1 MMTTSHKSLRSLLG
15 SLTLAVA
22 FSGVALAQ
30 DSMPASSTTAMGQMN
45 MGAMHPGMKSMH
57 HLIGMHAMPA
67 TVSAVDTH
75 TGVVDVT
82 SEGMALKVHFPPAA
96 VADLKAG
103 DAITLHMGYSKP

>member
-1 MMTTSHKSLRSLLG
+1 MTISNKSLCSMLG
-15 SLTLAVA
+15 SLSLAVA

-30 DSMPASSTTAMGQMN
+30 DSMPASSTTAMSRMST
-45 MGAMHPGMKSMH
+45 GAMHPGMKSMH
-57 HLIGMHAMPA
+57 TLIGMHAMPA

-96 VADLKAG
+96 MADLKAG
-103 DAITLHMGYSKP
+103 DTITLHMGYSKP